1 MAKPKARLNLKI
13 LRDLVRGSEHNMNM
27 CLVYNEETE
36 SLIVLPVEEIAEPD
50 DIIITTQ
57 EIYTI
62 LNEEQAWEMSMPLK
76 FTDAQLEQVLAYRV
90 GPNPF

>member
-1 MAKPKARLNLKI
+1 MAQRHRLNVKI
-13 LRDLVRGSEHNMNM
+13 LRDLVRGSEHSMNM

-76 FTDAQLEQVLAYRV
+76 FTDAQLEQVLAYRA